1 MRRDGNMESH
11 TKFPLCFLE
20 GVANLGTMIAVLLLL
35 LLMMKMLFGLV
46 LLRWL

>member
-20 GVANLGTMIAVLLLL
+20 GVANLGTMIAVLLLM
-35 LLMMKMLFGLV
+35 MMKMLFGLV